1 MRMEDYR
8 QAMEREIRVVQA
20 RERRMERAAH
30 REHLSSVAAKGREK
44 IPDNVQSALEEGFTQ
59 GFRAVFRHGFA
70 LLKRTYCRDEIA
82 YNEEEQRKLFDDC
95 GVQKGLAKVRKTAKA
110 HYGRELLATTAEGAG
125 LGLLGIGLPD
135 IVLFCGFLMR
145 GLSMLAIRY
154 GCDPDS
160 PEERMLMLK
169 MIEAALAKG
178 KAYEKKNNEVDNA
191 LCWPETLL
199 YIGEKAQIKKT
210 AKRLAQELLALKFVQ
225 GIPVAGI
232 LAAPGNPV
240 CYHKI
245 MTYARVKYYK
255 RYLRQ
260 MTPFSMKEGVVYYN
274 GRACACEEN
283 EAGVREE
290 GPDAWG
296 FGTSVKRGDYVRYL
310 RAGDDGQKK
319 WRCLE
324 QDTSCS
330 IESVG
335 TRLEIVEVDGE
346 ELRWIAYTGTEL

>member
-8 QAMEREIRVVQA
+8 QAMARESRVVQA
-20 RERRMERAAH
+20 RERRLEKAAQ
-30 REHLSSVAAKGREK
+30 REHLSSLAAKEREK
-44 IPDNVQSALEEGFTQ
+44 IPDSVRSALEEGFTQ
-59 GFRAVFRHGFA
+59 GFRAVFKHGSV
-70 LLKRTYCRDEIA
+70 LLKKTYCQGEIA
-82 YNEEEQRKLFDDC
+82 YNEEAQRKLFDEC
-95 GVQKGLAKVRKTAKA
+95 GVQKGLAKVRKTAKE
-110 HYGRELLATTAEGAG
+110 HYGRELAATTAEGAG

-154 GCDPDS
+154 GCDPDN

-169 MIEAALAKG
+169 MIEAALTKG
-178 KAYEKKNNEVDNA
+178 KKYEKKNSEVDDA

-199 YIGEKAQIKKT
+199 HIGEKAQIKKT
-210 AKRLAQELLALKFVQ
+210 AKQLAQELLVLKFVQ

-255 RYLRQ
+255 RYLQQ

-274 GRACACEEN
+274 GEACVCEER
-283 EAGVREE
+283 EAGVRED

-296 FGTSVKRGDYVRYL
+296 FGTRVKRGNYIRYIET
-310 RAGDDGQKK
+310 GDDRQKK
-319 WRCLE
+319 WQYLE
-324 QDTSCS
+324 EDTSCS
-330 IESVG
+330 IGNVG